1 MYRPPTGKM
10 AIFANPDGGRTIV
23 FRFDIHSAMPV
34 SRVPMP
40 SVTTMVFTRATTT
53 SRPLTTP
60 QASAPRT
67 ATTAPAHTGQW
78 WLVTSTGRI
87 VAAKPNTEGTDRS
100 TNSPTMI
107 VHSSAMVMNT
117 SAYWPLKIDSKDE
130 RVMNTPGLAIVYTTI
145 SSAQTPSTAY
155 RDAKCRIWRPAA
167 GRADPGGGATSP
179 AAPWFW
185 RAAFMRGDPSGVVI
199 CRTWRG

>member
-1 MYRPPTGKM
+1 MYRPPTGRM

-53 SRPLTTP
+53 SRPLTNP

-67 ATTAPAHTGQW
+67 ATIAAAHTGQW

-87 VAAKPNTEGTDRS
+87 VAAKPNTDGTDRS

-145 SSAQTPSTAY
+145 SRAQTPSTAY
-155 RDAKCRIWRPAA
+155 RDAKRRIWGPAA
-167 GRADPGGGATSP
+167 GAGGP
-179 AAPWFW
+179 AAG
-185 RAAFMRGDPSGVVI
+185 AAVPAQPGSGDPA
-199 CRTWRG
+199 